1 MFDMMEG
8 APDKSTMM
16 EIYFDWRSW
25 LEQGIPDEVTLK
37 NFHSNP
43 HKIHFGR
50 ELIARCNAKN
60 IPVYNGPRDSGAN
73 GRIIYEHAFA
83 FAAQLDGTIKEIKPG
98 WTENIRKKIKAE
110 QAVNTN

>member
-1 MFDMMEG
+1 MEKWRRLRGQYYTEFLKEAKEEIHRHGKKLQLHMFDMMEG

-50 ELIARCNAKN
+50 
-60 IPVYNGPRDSGAN
+60 
-73 GRIIYEHAFA
+73 
-83 FAAQLDGTIKEIKPG
+83 
-98 WTENIRKKIKAE
+98 
-110 QAVNTN
+110 